1 MKRTLIL
8 AAILSL
14 LAISL
19 GCNIDAQEGI
29 FRQISK
35 TEAEVKVGSV
45 ELLAVDGTK
54 YYAMSTLM
62 GLLSYENNIWTR
74 LDPATSPIARVMAT
88 SSDDIAYAPLSDPTT
103 GTHTWYLLD
112 GSDVPQAQAVSRF
125 SFITTLHEG
134 WEIAKTDSSQTEFD
148 LYRDFGGDPVA
159 TDLETIF
166 SENLWLLEIDD
177 AVSDST
183 VLVSGLQ
190 KDSTDTYVH
199 KLYVGGAATSVD
211 ADIQDQIVAF
221 SYNGTDMIA
230 VTKSG
235 KVWYGDGT
243 TMTEKADTTLSF
255 PTNGIAGKPI
265 PTFIDA
271 SGNLVFQGSSV
282 FYSIAPNGTVTS
294 ISDRFSTNLRSSSF
308 KVTSYYFDR
317 TTGTLYGGTVKNGLF
332 KVPDL
337 AGDTVDWL

>member
-8 AAILSL
+8 AAILSI

-148 LYRDFGGDPVA
+148 LYRDLGGAPVA
-159 TDLETIF
+159 TDLETMF

-177 AVSDST
+177 AVSAAT

-308 KVTSYYFDR
+308 KVTSYYFNR
-317 TTGTLYGGTVKNGLF
+317 TTGALYGGTVKNGLF